1 MQTVFYS
8 AILEAVADE
17 KPQSLTIQ
25 QPQNVNIMQPGE
37 QPPPEAGG
45 AEQPQLPEGGQDQQ
59 QPPPPETAEPL
70 PPEEEPPEEFEGV
83 KKYILF
89 TKIQELKHYL
99 DTSVVESD
107 ELMYILEILLNFF
120 DLFNYE
126 QIVNV
131 LDYVTDEISKL
142 ARKK

>member
-8 AILEAVADE
+8 SIFEAVD
-17 KPQSLTIQ
+17 PQAPEQAQNLTIQPQNVTIQ
-25 QPQNVNIMQPGE
+25 QPGE
-37 QPPPEAGG
+37 APPPESPA
-45 AEQPQLPEGGQDQQ
+45 PETPEAAPNNA
-59 QPPPPETAEPL
+59 PPPAPEEA

-89 TKIQELKHYL
+89 TKVQELKHYL
-99 DTSVVESD
+99 DTSMVESD
-107 ELMYILEILLNFF
+107 ELIYILEILLNFF
-120 DLFNYE
+120 DLFSYD
-126 QIVNV
+126 QIVNI